1 MRRYP
6 LLSTTIHWPAVK
18 HDVMRDILIEMF
30 TKDPWLPCML
40 YEELV
45 EMEIRLIIDDNYEI

>member
-1 MRRYP
+1 
-6 LLSTTIHWPAVK
+6 
-18 HDVMRDILIEMF
+18 MRDILIEMF